1 MNSFIEEY
9 GLIVV
14 TICFISCLIA
24 VSIYASSHLT
34 NAVDTLQEKA
44 EMLAQNETNSNEKV
58 EQKETNSNE
67 KVVDDHYDYVIPDE
81 IAQKYDTTEQTVGH
95 DLITPTISLV
105 EQMFPWVAIVA
116 IFIGVMLSLLR
127 VVDRLKIDSVFSCK
141 GKRNTVDTSSK
152 QVTIEPTGLDYFQAS
167 LSDAGIQLSK
177 YIDNIEDNDVKSL
190 LKTIKH
196 TWVEILENTDETEYN
211 KGNIARLTNFFIPQ
225 FLNLV
230 SKYQDIENFQTSEA
244 QQSRKQ
250 LKQAFEKSVTAFEKI
265 YQESISKELQSAT
278 IDADVFIQV
287 AEMNG
292 LVETQNTLKLSH

>member
-34 NAVDTLQEKA
+34 NAADTLQEKA
-44 EMLAQNETNSNEKV
+44 EMLAQN
-58 EQKETNSNE
+58 ETNSNE

-81 IAQKYDTTEQTVGH
+81 IAQKYDTTEQTVGY
-95 DLITPTISLV
+95 DLIKPTISLV

-116 IFIGVMLSLLR
+116 IFIGVVLSLLR
-127 VVDRLKIDSVFSCK
+127 VVARLKIDSVFSSK
-141 GKRNTVDTSSK
+141 GKRDTVDTSSE

-244 QQSRKQ
+244 KQSRKQ

-292 LVETQNTLKLSH
+292 LVETQNTLKLSQ